1 MDKIIFFV
9 VFFALGCLLTVNS
22 FTNQYI
28 TCSKD
33 GSSQEMSVKC
43 ELHEKNA
50 LLGKNRVERE
60 FSIDESSQMQ
70 CIREKHRK
78 TGNRNRNRNRY
89 EITYRLRTSDFS
101 SDIHIYSTETS
112 CKSDAANLTK
122 FVHDRSQMKYEKRVS
137 DNILN
142 KIVFAI
148 VGVIF
153 IISSFFLLS
162 GKTITGNNLSPEEQ
176 AAIDKRKKEM
186 EEKMGEMFNKY
197 NQK

>member
-43 ELHEKNA
+43 ELHEVNA
-50 LLGKNRVERE
+50 LLRKNRIERK
-60 FSIDESSQMQ
+60 FSLDEPSQIQ
-70 CIREKHRK
+70 CITEKRKK
-78 TGNRNRNRNRY
+78 TGERNRY
-89 EITYRLRTSDFS
+89 EYVYTLRVDDFF
-101 SDIHIYSTETS
+101 DIHIYPTENS
-112 CKSDAANLTK
+112 CKSDATRIAE
-122 FVHDRSQMKYEKRVS
+122 FVQDKSQMQYKKRLS
-137 DNILN
+137 DNILSR
-142 KIVFAI
+142 ITYGI
-148 VGVIF
+148 VGILF
-153 IISSFFLLS
+153 IIVSFILLS

-197 NQK
+197 NKK